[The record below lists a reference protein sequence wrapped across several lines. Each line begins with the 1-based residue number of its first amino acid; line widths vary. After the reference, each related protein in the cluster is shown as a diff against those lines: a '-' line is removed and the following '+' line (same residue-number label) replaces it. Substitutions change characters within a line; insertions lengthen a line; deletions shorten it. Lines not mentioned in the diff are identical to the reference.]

1 MYLAGSASIN
11 NPSRPNPKADP
22 QQYNKTDNDMQNINP
37 HQAFYKRLKELILEY
52 NIKFNITSN
61 SSGDDPEDLD
71 SYYAGVIAGFREV
84 DCYLSN
90 NEPWSREV
98 LILELVVEKRAIINM
113 RQANKH
119 IQGFNMV
126 YSEGQEKAMDII
138 QNEVYLFFPYFTRN
152 IVVCKNA

>member
-1 MYLAGSASIN
+1 VQEIN
-11 NPSRPNPKADP
+11 S
-22 QQYNKTDNDMQNINP
+22 Q
-37 HQAFYKRLKELILEY
+37 QAFYKRLKYL
-52 NIKFNITSN
+52 ITSYSEIFDMAMAIN
-61 SSGDDPEDLD
+61 NEDDPKDTA
-71 SYYAGVIAGFREV
+71 SYCAGVIAGFREV
-84 DCYLSN
+84 ECYLSN

-126 YSEGQEKAMDII
+126 YSEGQEKAMDILQGEI
-138 QNEVYLFFPYFTRN
+138 PLFFPYFTRN